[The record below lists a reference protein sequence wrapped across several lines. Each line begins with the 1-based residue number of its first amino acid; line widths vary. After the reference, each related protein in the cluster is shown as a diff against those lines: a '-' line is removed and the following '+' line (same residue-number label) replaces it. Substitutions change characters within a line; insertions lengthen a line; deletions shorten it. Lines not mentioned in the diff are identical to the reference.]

1 MTSIHELRHR
11 KWLIAFALALP
22 LYLLMTQTA
31 LSNKP
36 MSTVNFVNLN
46 KFMGTWYVIA
56 CIPTLIERDSYNAV
70 EHYQLKDDGT
80 VSTTFTYLKGGFN
93 GPLKSYRPRGFI
105 LDHQTNATWGMQF
118 IWPIKADFRI
128 VSLDEQY
135 TQTIVAR
142 QKRDYV
148 WLMARTPNISQQ
160 DYQQHVH
167 TIESLGYDITKL
179 RKVPQKWPSN

>member
-1 MTSIHELRHR
+1 MTSVHIFRSR

-22 LYLLMTQTA
+22 LYLLMTHSA

-36 MSTVNFVNLN
+36 MPTVNFVDLN

-56 CIPTLIERDSYNAV
+56 CNPTLIERDSYNAV

-80 VSTTFTYLKGGFN
+80 ISTTFTYLKGGFN
-93 GPLKSYRPRGFI
+93 GPLKSYKPRGFI
-105 LDHQTNATWGMQF
+105 LDNETNARWGMQF
-118 IWPIKADFRI
+118 IWPIKADYRI

-148 WLMARTPNISQQ
+148 WLMARTPNISDQ
-160 DYQQHVH
+160 DYRQHIH
-167 TIESLGYDITKL
+167 TIKSLGYDIAKL
-179 RKVPQKWPSN
+179 RKVPQQWLSN

>member
-1 MTSIHELRHR
+1 MVNCLRSGPTPLSTNDPNSLIKQADVHSQFCQSQQIHGDMVRDC
-11 KWLIAFALALP
+11 
-22 LYLLMTQTA
+22 
-31 LSNKP
+31 
-36 MSTVNFVNLN
+36 
-46 KFMGTWYVIA
+46 

-160 DYQQHVH
+160 DYQKHVH

-179 RKVPQKWPSN
+179 RKVRKNGLPINNGKNCFTK